1 MSGHKNGVRSCPC
14 VSPLANGH
22 QTYVDNVRFG
32 VRLGHL
38 LSMMSDL
45 VSVRVPTCP
54 LERAKL
60 AMSDTIFRDRYVR
73 EVHTV
78 AMLAARAGITF
89 VDQIE

>member
-1 MSGHKNGVRSCPC
+1 
-14 VSPLANGH
+14 
-22 QTYVDNVRFG
+22 
-32 VRLGHL
+32 
-38 LSMMSDL
+38 MMSDL

-78 AMLAARAGITF
+78 AVLAARAGITF
-89 VDQIE
+89 VDQIEWQGPLRQSLLAFHRRRPAKESQGSG